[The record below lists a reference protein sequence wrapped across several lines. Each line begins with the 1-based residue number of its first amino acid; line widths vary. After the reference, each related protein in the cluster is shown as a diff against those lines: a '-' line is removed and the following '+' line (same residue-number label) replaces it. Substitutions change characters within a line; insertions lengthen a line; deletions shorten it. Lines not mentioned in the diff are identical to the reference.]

1 MIHVRKL
8 TLKAGARVL
17 VSGLDWDVLP
27 GECWGI
33 IGRNGAGKSTLM
45 RALAGLRPP
54 DGGDILLDGRPL
66 PDWPLDALAR
76 ARAFLPQ
83 ARGDAFS
90 YTVLD
95 TVLAARHPY
104 HDRRYWEGSEDQD
117 QAMRALEAMQVAAL
131 AQRDVRSLSGGE
143 RQRVAIAALLA
154 QDTPLLLLDEPA
166 NALDLAH
173 QVSTARLLASLC
185 RDQGKAAVLILHDL
199 NLAVQTCSHVLL
211 IGEDE
216 WLSGTVNH
224 VMQATLLSRYLGQ
237 PIEEIAHGARR
248 IFVPA
253 EPPLPAGE
261 GENRGAP
268 RHTTPSLAAFK
279 GRRKQ
284 Q

>member
-8 TLKAGARVL
+8 KLQAGARVL
-17 VSGLDWDVLP
+17 VSGLDWDVRP

-45 RALAGLRPP
+45 RALAGLRAPE
-54 DGGDILLDGRPL
+54 GGDILLKGRPL

-76 ARAFLPQ
+76 QRAFLPQ
-83 ARGDAFS
+83 ARGDAFV

-104 HDRRYWEGSEDQD
+104 HDQRYWEDSDD
-117 QAMRALEAMQVAAL
+117 HAHAMRALASMEVADL
-131 AQRDVRSLSGGE
+131 AKRDVRSLSGGE

-173 QVSTARLLASLC
+173 QVSTARLLAGLC
-185 RDQGKAAVLILHDL
+185 RQQSKSAVLILHDL
-199 NLAVQTCSHVLL
+199 NLAAQTCTHVLL
-211 IGEDE
+211 LMGDGE
-216 WLSGTVNH
+216 WLSGCVGQ
-224 VMQATLLSRYLGQ
+224 VMQAPLLSRYLGQ
-237 PIEEIAHGARR
+237 PIEEVRHGSRR

-253 EPPLPAGE
+253 EQA
-261 GENRGAP
+261 
-268 RHTTPSLAAFK
+268 
-279 GRRKQ
+279 
-284 Q
+284 